1 VNVVSDHARPRAIAL
16 IDGDHHPSAVRHAL
30 DRLADR
36 AILQGVVFCGGE
48 EKLAP
53 DVLARTQE
61 HYGRPVVVERDR
73 LAALHRL
80 ATEVPSDVVVDL
92 ADEPVLGAADKL
104 EIAAVALA
112 LDLRYEGADFVLE
125 PPRYADVRFHGP
137 QLAVIGTGKRTG
149 KTAVGVHWARLLREA
164 GRRPVVV
171 AMGRGGPTE
180 PTLAAPTTELDDLL
194 AISRSGAHAAS
205 DYLEHA
211 ALASVPAVGC
221 RRVGGGLAGACAESN
236 VQAGGEL
243 AASLDPGV
251 ILYEGSGAA
260 LPPVSVDRTLCVVG
274 SREGALSYLGPY
286 RLLRADLAVV
296 TADDPK
302 LAHDS
307 RRWCRGSV
315 IQVALEPEPAEPVP
329 EAGRVAFFSTG
340 AGAPS
345 GVEPV
350 VVSRNLASRPR
361 LHDDLAHA
369 RSERCDVYLTELKAA
384 AVDTVAEA
392 AASAGARLVFV
403 RNRPRELPGEQ
414 PLDAALLELAEVA
427 RDIA

>member
-1 VNVVSDHARPRAIAL
+1 MSGPAPPRAIAL

-36 AILQGVVFCGGE
+36 VLLGGVVFCGGE
-48 EKLAP
+48 EKLSP
-53 DVLARTQE
+53 DVLARPE
-61 HYGRPVVVERDR
+61 DHYGRPVAVRRDR
-73 LAALHRL
+73 LAALREL
-80 ATEVPSDVVVDL
+80 ATTFPCDVVVDL
-92 ADEPVLGAADKL
+92 ADEPVLGAAGKL
-104 EIAAVALA
+104 EMAAVALA
-112 LDLRYEGADFVLE
+112 LGLRYEGADFVLE
-125 PPRYADVRFHGP
+125 PPRYADVRFSGP

-149 KTAVGVHWARLLREA
+149 KTAVGVHWARLLKEA

-180 PTLAAPTTELDDLL
+180 PTLAEPTTELQDLL

-243 AASLDPGV
+243 AASLEPGV

-260 LPPVSVDRTLCVVG
+260 LPPVSVDRTVCVIG

-286 RLLRADLAVV
+286 RLLRSDLAVV
-296 TADDPK
+296 TAADPA
-302 LAHDS
+302 LARDA
-307 RRWCRGSV
+307 RRWCPGPV
-315 IQVALEPEPAEPVP
+315 IPVALEPEPAEPVP
-329 EAGRVAFFSTG
+329 GAGRVAFFSTG
-340 AGAPS
+340 AGAPV
-345 GVEPV
+345 GVEPTV
-350 VVSRNLASRPR
+350 ISRNLASRPR
-361 LHDDLAHA
+361 LQEDLARA

-384 AVDTVAEA
+384 AIDTVAEA

-427 RDIA
+427 REPV